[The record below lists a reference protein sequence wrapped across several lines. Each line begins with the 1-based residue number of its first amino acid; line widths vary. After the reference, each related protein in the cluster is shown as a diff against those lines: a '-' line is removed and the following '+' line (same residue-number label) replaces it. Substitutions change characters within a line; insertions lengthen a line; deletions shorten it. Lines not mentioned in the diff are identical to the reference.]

1 MELLDKILKEYQANG
16 IESEQLIELLAQK
29 REEFLAQEDPL
40 ATKVTRLCKEY
51 IIENGEFDVQIEEN
65 EDSDV
70 DSFEYLMNLLLD
82 PQNKYNREE
91 IAEYR
96 TILKRKLY

>member
-16 IESEQLIELLAQK
+16 IESEALIELLTQK

-40 ATKVTRLCKEY
+40 ATKVTRLAKEY
-51 IIENGEFDVQIEEN
+51 IIENGEFDIQIEEN

-91 IAEYR
+91 LAEYR